1 MQLNKGGERAARGAD
16 WDGVWDL
23 PEARLRVHAR
33 VEEDRERASGWLGSW
48 TLLHPHSQVSL
59 WRRLGGD
66 GSGSDWKN
74 IFAKNHRFLQVIY
87 AGDSAADELAMEVL
101 RGVAYSFKVNI
112 LTEFSGFVSDWLRS
126 IETLLQVINED
137 TSALTKTWANA
148 RLQGPDAVQTMLK

>member
-1 MQLNKGGERAARGAD
+1 M
-16 WDGVWDL
+16 
-23 PEARLRVHAR
+23 
-33 VEEDRERASGWLGSW
+33 
-48 TLLHPHSQVSL
+48 
-59 WRRLGGD
+59 
-66 GSGSDWKN
+66 
-74 IFAKNHRFLQVIY
+74 IY

-112 LTEFSGFVSDWLRS
+112 LTEFSGFISDWLRS

>member
-1 MQLNKGGERAARGAD
+1 M
-16 WDGVWDL
+16 
-23 PEARLRVHAR
+23 
-33 VEEDRERASGWLGSW
+33 
-48 TLLHPHSQVSL
+48 
-59 WRRLGGD
+59 
-66 GSGSDWKN
+66 
-74 IFAKNHRFLQVIY
+74 IY

-112 LTEFSGFVSDWLRS
+112 LTECLGFVSDWLRS